1 MFEQSRSALGFN
13 GRRIVCWIL
22 SAILLLLVAS
32 VVARIAHAGE
42 EIFFFAFVIA
52 AVALGV
58 RSIQQARQRTKAFHQ
73 VAETLG
79 FEYFGSS
86 LPARFP
92 LRETQSRQSRS
103 ISRVFVYSRMG
114 KDMLFFDCEL
124 GYGRGRF
131 SRTVVAVRGD
141 RSEFGFA
148 RFGPDLAT
156 ETVRGWTVVY
166 GERRF
171 LETEEIM
178 RLVNAAIT
186 MQSA

>member
-1 MFEQSRSALGFN
+1 MFEQSRSEFGLN
-13 GRRIVCWIL
+13 GRRIVGWIL
-22 SAILLLLVAS
+22 SAVLLLFVAS
-32 VVARIAHAGE
+32 VVAKIADVSDE
-42 EIFFFAFVIA
+42 VFFIAFVIS

-58 RSIQQARQRTKAFHQ
+58 RSIQQDRQRTKALHQ

-92 LRETQSRQSRS
+92 LRETQSRESRS
-103 ISRVFVYSRMG
+103 ISRAFVYSQIG

-131 SRTVVAVRGD
+131 SRTAVAVRGD
-141 RSEFGFA
+141 CDEFGFA

-156 ETVRGWTVVY
+156 EKIRGWTVVY
-166 GERRF
+166 GERRV
-171 LETEEIM
+171 LEPEEIM
-178 RLVNAAIT
+178 RLVNAAI
-186 MQSA
+186 M